1 MAPPDLTDDA
11 RARFRSA
18 GYLVLPS
25 LLSVDAVREVRD
37 LLDPLFEQ
45 FDELPQTMTRDLGA
59 GALPVRGR
67 TASAE
72 IDRPS
77 RLQRRLRAT
86 EAFRRCQAV
95 AVQLGG
101 PLVRYTFDHAIYKAP
116 FNQAETPWHQ
126 DQAYTGHRRL
136 LQTYHFWIPLQPA
149 TADNGCMHFV
159 AGSHTAGRMTHV
171 ADNGGHVRRVTVAAD
186 APVEV
191 CPLPVGGVTVHSPLT
206 LHYTGP
212 NLTAEVRRAW
222 ILHFGPFGRLA
233 KWHPDIVLEK
243 VAGRLLGL

>member
-1 MAPPDLTDDA
+1 MATPSLPADA
-11 RARFRSA
+11 RERFRSL
-18 GYLVLPS
+18 GYLALPT

-37 LLDPLFEQ
+37 LLDPLFDQ
-45 FDELPQTMTRDLGA
+45 FDELPRSIARDLGA
-59 GALPVRGR
+59 EAQPVAGR
-67 TASAE
+67 AASAE
-72 IDRPS
+72 IERPS
-77 RLQRRLRAT
+77 SLAPRLRAT
-86 EAFRRCQAV
+86 EAFRHCQAL

-116 FNQAETPWHQ
+116 FNQAATPWHQ

-149 TADNGCMHFV
+149 TIDNGCMHFV
-159 AGSHTAGRMTHV
+159 PGSHAAGRMTHTTGG
-171 ADNGGHVRRVTVAAD
+171 GGHVRRVALAAD
-186 APVEV
+186 AQVEA
-191 CPLPVGGVTVHSPLT
+191 CPLPIGGVTVHSPLT

-243 VAGRLLGL
+243 VAGRLLGP